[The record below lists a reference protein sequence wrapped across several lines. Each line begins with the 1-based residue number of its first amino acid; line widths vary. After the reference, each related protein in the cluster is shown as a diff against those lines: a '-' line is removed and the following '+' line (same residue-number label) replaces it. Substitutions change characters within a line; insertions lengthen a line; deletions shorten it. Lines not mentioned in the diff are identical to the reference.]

1 MKSKRTEILYHSS
14 YMHFKT
20 ITGHSDESLKE
31 LDQKSLLAIVNRY
44 IDDLKPP
51 LTDHA
56 RKRIYSDAS
65 KLLFMAGIKHH
76 LEILR
81 DEDLPRLKARKKLKQ
96 RRYSNKRELSIEE
109 VESVL
114 TIAEKEV
121 READEGRRVVKARN
135 YLLIKLLAGTGLR
148 IGDILHIKVAD
159 VKRPILSMVSQKTE
173 IKTELQNPLN
183 SGDIALYVREQGL
196 TDQDFLFASGLKR
209 QPLTYEQA
217 YRVVRELGLIAGI
230 KDLSPHVFRKYAI
243 ERQQLLGVP
252 EHQIRINAGY
262 TPTSTMPGY
271 YGHKDKLDNNL
282 TMNLL
287 PTNFIQRGKK

>member
-14 YMHFKT
+14 YIHFKT
-20 ITGHSDESLKE
+20 ITGHSDESLKV
-31 LDQKSLLAIVNRY
+31 LDQKTLLTLVNGY
-44 IDDLKPP
+44 INDLKPP
-51 LTDHA
+51 LTDRS
-56 RKRIYSDAS
+56 RKRAYSDAS

-81 DEDLPRLKARKKLKQ
+81 DEDLPRLKARKGLKQ

-121 READEGRRVVKARN
+121 REAENGRRVVKARN
-135 YLLIKLLAGTGLR
+135 YLLVKLLAGTGLR

-196 TDQDFLFASGLKR
+196 TDQDYLFASGLKR

-287 PTNFIQRGKK
+287 PTNFIRRGSK